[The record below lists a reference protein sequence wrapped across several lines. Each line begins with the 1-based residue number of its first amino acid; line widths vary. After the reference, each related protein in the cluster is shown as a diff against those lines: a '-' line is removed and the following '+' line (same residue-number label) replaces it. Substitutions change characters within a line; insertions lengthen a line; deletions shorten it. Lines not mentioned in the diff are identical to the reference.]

1 MPASRFPAVC
11 VMGVSG
17 SGKTSIG
24 EGLAARLG
32 YAFLEGDRLH
42 PPANVEKMSKGIP
55 LVDDDRWP
63 WLDAIGAEIARHLKA
78 GEGLVLSCSALKRA
92 YRDRLRAAAGGRL
105 AFVYLD
111 GSRDLLGER
120 MGAREGHFMPL
131 SLLDSQLATLE
142 VPSGEPGT
150 VTVAINA
157 DVETIVT
164 RAVDGLAAL

>member
-1 MPASRFPAVC
+1 MSASRFLAVC

-42 PPANVEKMSKGIP
+42 PAANVEKMSKGIP

-63 WLDAIGAEIARHLKA
+63 WLDAIGAESGRHLAA

-92 YRDRLRAAAGGRL
+92 YRDRLRKAAGGRL

-111 GSRDLLGER
+111 GSRALLRAR

-142 VPSGEPGT
+142 VPTGEPGV
-150 VTVAINA
+150 VTVAIDA
-157 DVETIVT
+157 DIDTIVA
-164 RAVDGLAAL
+164 RAVEGLAGL

>member
-17 SGKTSIG
+17 SGKTSVG

-32 YAFLEGDRLH
+32 CPFLEGDRLH
-42 PPANVEKMSKGIP
+42 PAANVEKMSKGIP
-55 LVDDDRWP
+55 LADDDRWP
-63 WLDAIGAEIARHLKA
+63 WLDAIGAEIGRRLAA

-92 YRDRLRAAAGGRL
+92 YRDRLREAAGNRL

-111 GSRDLLGER
+111 GSRDLLGKR

-131 SLLDSQLATLE
+131 SLLESQLATLE
-142 VPSGEPGT
+142 VPSGEPG
-150 VTVAINA
+150 VATVAIDA
-157 DVETIVT
+157 DIDTIVA
-164 RAVDGLAAL
+164 RAAESLAAL